1 MRGNEGEARRL
12 RPKTSH
18 RSCGQSLDW
27 RLCQE
32 TPCRLAADTPFAEL
46 LAIGIGAAISERT
59 RASGGW
65 PVFPTA
71 ETSVTVIHSHNL
83 PSASPCLSKE
93 GDWKQHCI
101 VK

>member
-1 MRGNEGEARRL
+1 MASEPILAPKQVTGLADGRWTGACVRKRRA
-12 RPKTSH
+12 
-18 RSCGQSLDW
+18 
-27 RLCQE
+27 
-32 TPCRLAADTPFAEL
+32 RLAADTPFAEL

-59 RASGGW
+59 RVSGGW

-71 ETSVTVIHSHNL
+71 ETSVTVIHSHTL